1 MSLSTPFTQKP
12 RRVAVSNIFSAF
24 PDYTKAERWVDGIVH
39 VLGLIGAL
47 IAVVW
52 LFAQAGPHITAGRI
66 ATGAIYSFGLIG
78 MLTAS
83 TLYNLAR
90 AGRVKAILRRLDH
103 AMIYVMIA
111 GTYTPLSLTALR
123 PGLGIP
129 LCTLVWL
136 LAAIGVTLKVM
147 RRHPHERLSLALY
160 LTMGW
165 LLLPLLPP
173 LIAILP
179 TGTMLLIV
187 AGGLVYSLGSY
198 VHTRIGWP
206 FHNAVWHGMV
216 ILAAGLHMAAIAQ
229 VIDLPV
235 MP

>member
-1 MSLSTPFTQKP
+1 MPAGPICNGAAPVRS
-12 RRVAVSNIFSAF
+12 RRVI
-24 PDYTKAERWVDGIVH
+24 
-39 VLGLIGAL
+39 LG
-47 IAVVW
+47 
-52 LFAQAGPHITAGRI
+52 
-66 ATGAIYSFGLIG
+66 
-78 MLTAS
+78 
-83 TLYNLAR
+83 
-90 AGRVKAILRRLDH
+90 
-103 AMIYVMIA
+103 
-111 GTYTPLSLTALR
+111 
-123 PGLGIP
+123 
-129 LCTLVWL
+129 TLVWL

>member
-1 MSLSTPFTQKP
+1 
-12 RRVAVSNIFSAF
+12 VSPIFSAF
-24 PDYTKAERWVDGIVH
+24 PDYTKAERRVDAIVH

-47 IAVVW
+47 IAVAW
-52 LFAQAGPHITAGRI
+52 LFAQAGPNIATGRI
-66 ATGAIYSFGLIG
+66 VTGAIYSFGLIG
-78 MLTAS
+78 MLSAS

-90 AGRVKAILRRLDH
+90 AGRVKALLRRLDH

-129 LCTLVWL
+129 LCVVVWL

-147 RRHPHERLSLALY
+147 RQHPHERLSLALY

-179 TGTMLLIV
+179 TGAMVLIL
-187 AGGLVYSLGSY
+187 AGAVIYSAGSFI
-198 VHTRIGWP
+198 HTRLGWP
-206 FHNAVWHGMV
+206 FHNALWHGMV
-216 ILAAGLHMAAIAQ
+216 ILAAGLHLAAIAQ
-229 VIDLPV
+229 VINLPAG
-235 MP
+235 P

>member
-1 MSLSTPFTQKP
+1 MTTPY
-12 RRVAVSNIFSAF
+12 SIF
-24 PDYTKAERWVDGIVH
+24 PNYTKAERWVDAIVH
-39 VLGLIGAL
+39 LLGLVGAA

-52 LFAQAGPHITAGRI
+52 LFEQAWPTITTARI
-66 ATGAIYSFGLIG
+66 VTGAIYSFGLIG
-78 MLTAS
+78 MLSAS

-129 LCTLVWL
+129 LCILIWS
-136 LAAIGVTLKVM
+136 LAAIGVALKVL
-147 RRHPHERLSLALY
+147 RKHPHERLSLTLY

-179 TGTMLLIV
+179 TGTLVLIV
-187 AGGLVYSLGSY
+187 AGGLIYSLGT
-198 VHTRIGWP
+198 VIHTRVGMP
-206 FHNAVWHGMV
+206 FQNALWHGMV
-216 ILAAGLHMAAIAQ
+216 ICAAGLHLAAIAQ
-229 VIDLPV
+229 VITLPV
-235 MP
+235 LP

>member
-1 MSLSTPFTQKP
+1 
-12 RRVAVSNIFSAF
+12 VSHIFSAF
-24 PDYTKAERWVDGIVH
+24 PDYTKAERRVDAIVH
-39 VLGLIGAL
+39 VLGLIGAV

-52 LFAQAGPHITAGRI
+52 LFAQAGPNITTGRI
-66 ATGAIYSFGLIG
+66 ITTAIYAFGLIG
-78 MLTAS
+78 MLSAS
-83 TLYNLAR
+83 ALYNLAR
-90 AGRVKAILRRLDH
+90 GGRVKALLRRLDH

-129 LCTLVWL
+129 LCVVVWL

-147 RRHPHERLSLALY
+147 RKHPHERLSLALY

-179 TGTMLLIV
+179 TGAMLLIL
-187 AGGLVYSLGSY
+187 AGAVIYSAGSFI
-198 VHTRIGWP
+198 HTRVGWP
-206 FHNAVWHGMV
+206 FHNALWHAMV
-216 ILAAGLHMAAIAQ
+216 ILAAGLHLAAIAQ
-229 VIDLPV
+229 VINLPAG
-235 MP
+235 P